1 MLAHARPDGCGTG
14 RSAHGVGDGFA
25 QGGYEG
31 VRELRGRRTVDDPAE
46 GGGGDDLFGAA
57 ARRRD
62 DRAVAEGCLE
72 DGGGQAFGVHG
83 WVDEY
88 VGAAVEAHDA
98 GEVEF
103 AEERDCGV

>member
-1 MLAHARPDGCGTG
+1 M
-14 RSAHGVGDGFA
+14 HGVGDGFA

-62 DRAVAEGCLE
+62 DRAVAQGCSRME
-72 DGGGQAFGVHG
+72 VGKPSGYMDG
-83 WVDEY
+83 
-88 VGAAVEAHDA
+88 
-98 GEVEF
+98 
-103 AEERDCGV
+103 